1 MKSILITALICVFA
15 GVSNA
20 QVKTNFSN
28 AEKIGLSGKY
38 SKNFRGKNPYVIPA
52 RNIKALLR
60 LDSLENLSGEAK
72 PFKIAEAIPVDIDV
86 LKEAEWVEENS
97 MAYGKFTIVAANAK
111 SVSANFNQFFLPEGT
126 ELYVYNENGEMITG
140 PITEGENNEN
150 NFWGTWVY
158 KGNKLTVDFKLPV
171 ERKNSLKLHI
181 SSLAYGFKDIYRTE
195 IANFGESEA
204 CNINVLCAIGTGWEN
219 ERNSVSLIL
228 DASSEALCSG
238 ALVNNTCNLNIPYL
252 LTANHCFD
260 TPTPQNVAQW
270 KFTFQAWSSTC
281 TPSLNA
287 NGVTFN
293 GSALRARNAAT
304 DFCLVE
310 LNQLPPTNSG
320 ITFSGWSRNTAGITS
335 TTIIHHP
342 VGDIMKISR
351 DNQAP
356 VFDNFSG
363 AQCWR
368 LGLDIGATQGG
379 SSGAPYYDQNHRIIA
394 QHFGINDAHLP
405 VCDRVNKF
413 GGRFDLSWTGGGTNA
428 TRLSNWLDP
437 GNTGAMT
444 TNSRNIFVPEII
456 GNSIIC
462 TSQTY
467 QIDNLPPG
475 ATVNWSSTWN
485 SAPYPTLM
493 QNSPLP
499 NQCTINNTY
508 QYPSSTTLTATIT
521 TTCGTIVLTKEIMS
535 DYANPIQYGTYSQQA
550 CYFHNTYNP
559 ASSGSLPTALN
570 TPVFLRQG
578 CMATISL
585 QSMVGKT
592 VSFSGSTQPLY
603 WHYNSSQSK
612 LYLQLPYMS
621 AGTPFTF
628 TISGEGACQNKS
640 LLFFSYAQPYY
651 PSYSFY
657 LSPNPVSDNQ
667 LTLSMKQDIT
677 HHETKTIT
685 NTDLIFQIS
694 IIDLSSGE
702 IVVTGLTFDGK
713 SEKSIDI
720 SKLAKG
726 LYVLKVHSFDQV
738 QDLRFV
744 RE

>member
-15 GVSNA
+15 GISNA
-20 QVKTNFSN
+20 QVKTNFNN
-28 AEKIGLSGKY
+28 AEQIGISGKY

-60 LDSLENLSGEAK
+60 LDSLENSSGEAK

-97 MAYGKFTIVAANAK
+97 MAYGKFTIVAASAK
-111 SVSANFNQFFLPEGT
+111 SVSANFDQFFLPEGT
-126 ELYVYNENGEMITG
+126 ELYVYSENGEMITG
-140 PITEGENNEN
+140 PVTVGENNEN

-195 IANFGESEA
+195 VANFGESEA
-204 CNINVLCAIGTGWEN
+204 CNINVLCALGTGWEN

-281 TPSLNA
+281 TPSQNA

-293 GSALRARNAAT
+293 GSTLRARNAAT

-444 TNSRNIFVPEII
+444 TNTRGIY
-456 GNSIIC
+456 SITGPSLVC
-462 TSQTY
+462 TNGTFTL
-467 QIDNLPPG
+467 NNPPG
-475 ATVNWSSTWN
+475 VVTWSVTPSNLVTPSSDTGAVANITKISNGNATITFNLGCANGNPSFTFHTGPYSSSDYPITGPSSASCN
-485 SAPYPTLM
+485 SYVYYSIPTLTGVTSINWVWPSGWTYVSG
-493 QNSPLP
+493 QNTP
-499 NQCTINNTY
+499 NLALRTNSSSGVVSVGVNNTCGQSGSY
-508 QYPSSTTLTATIT
+508 ATKYTSVTGFCGFSAFAVYPNPASGELTISFADTATIDLMANT
-521 TTCGTIVLTKEIMS
+521 VQEFESYEVKIFNQYQELVYSTRSSRSRLTI
-535 DYANPIQYGTYSQQA
+535 PISNLPNGTY
-550 CYFHNTYNP
+550 Y
-559 ASSGSLPTALN
+559 LN
-570 TPVFLRQG
+570 VLN
-578 CMATISL
+578 
-585 QSMVGKT
+585 K
-592 VSFSGSTQPLY
+592 
-603 WHYNSSQSK
+603 
-612 LYLQLPYMS
+612 
-621 AGTPFTF
+621 
-628 TISGEGACQNKS
+628 EGVIQRKIFVNK
-640 LLFFSYAQPYY
+640 
-651 PSYSFY
+651 
-657 LSPNPVSDNQ
+657 N
-667 LTLSMKQDIT
+667 
-677 HHETKTIT
+677 
-685 NTDLIFQIS
+685 
-694 IIDLSSGE
+694 
-702 IVVTGLTFDGK
+702 
-713 SEKSIDI
+713 
-720 SKLAKG
+720 
-726 LYVLKVHSFDQV
+726 
-738 QDLRFV
+738 
-744 RE
+744 